1 MTPLHLQIID
11 RIDEIE
17 PSLWNAL
24 VTQCGGSVLCQH
36 AFLKAFESSGSVVA
50 DTGWKP
56 QHLLLWDTHGAPTV
70 DSTTA
75 TLVAA
80 VPLYAKGHS
89 YGEFVFDWAWADAY
103 QRHGLQYYPKWLAAV
118 PFTPVP
124 GPRLLTSDTHR
135 AAAARALLQWAKE
148 SKLSSLHVLYTNEA
162 DTAALCAAGCMPR
175 KHTQFHW
182 FNRGWADFETFLT
195 SLTQPKRKKI
205 RAEFSP
211 VPN

>member
-1 MTPLHLQIID
+1 MTSPRPLHLQIID
-11 RIDEIE
+11 HIDEIDAA
-17 PSLWNAL
+17 LWNAL
-24 VTQCGGSVLCQH
+24 VIQSGGSVLCQH
-36 AFLKAFESSGSVVA
+36 AFLKAFESSGSVA
-50 DTGWKP
+50 SDTGWNP
-56 QHLLLWDTHGAPTV
+56 QHLLLWDTHGATTV
-70 DSTTA
+70 DPTTA

-124 GPRLLTSDTHR
+124 GARLLTSDAHR
-135 AAAARALLQWAKE
+135 PAAAQALLQWAKE

-195 SLTQPKRKKI
+195 SLTQPKRKKN
-205 RAEFSP
+205 P
-211 VPN
+211 C